1 MKTESVRYD
10 ADGLQ
15 MIGHFAYDEKDS
27 KKRPAVL
34 VFPEAFGL
42 GDHAKKRAERI
53 AAELGYAAMACDL
66 HGEQKVIGEI
76 EQVMALLQPLRTEA
90 AKVRAR
96 TVNALNAL
104 TARPQ
109 VDVSRVAAIGFC
121 FGGTMT
127 YELALTGANI
137 KAAVGFHG
145 GLQVTSPGDAKQIK
159 AKVLALLGADD
170 PSIPAESRRLR
181 QNAERGRRGLADHR
195 LWRNCAQLHQ

>member
-15 MIGHFAYDEKDS
+15 MIGHFAYDENDS

-42 GDHAKKRAERI
+42 GDHAKKRTERI
-53 AAELGYAAMACDL
+53 AAELGYAAMACDS
-66 HGEQKVIGEI
+66 HGEQKVIGELD
-76 EQVMALLQPLRTEA
+76 QVICCNLCAPRP
-90 AKVRAR
+90 KVRAR

-109 VDVSRVAAIGFC
+109 VDVSQVAAIGFC

-127 YELALTGANI
+127 YELALTG
-137 KAAVGFHG
+137 G
-145 GLQVTSPGDAKQIK
+145 
-159 AKVLALLGADD
+159 
-170 PSIPAESRRLR
+170 
-181 QNAERGRRGLADHR
+181 
-195 LWRNCAQLHQ
+195 

>member
-15 MIGHFAYDEKDS
+15 MIGHFAYDENDS
-27 KKRPAVL
+27 KKRPGVL

-121 FGGTMT
+121 FGGTMA
-127 YELALTGANI
+127 YELALTGADLPLNFHP
-137 KAAVGFHG
+137 AAFRASTN
-145 GLQVTSPGDAKQIK
+145 VTPF
-159 AKVLALLGADD
+159 GAV
-170 PSIPAESRRLR
+170 SVPA
-181 QNAERGRRGLADHR
+181 
-195 LWRNCAQLHQ
+195 